1 MTEETRRQRIQQIL
15 DRHDRAV
22 EALQQARELGRTT
35 HITVHHVD
43 GSVATSIA
51 GMRTVLDGLAAASDS
66 NQMAFERSLAMID
79 AQGRAMDLVREANQM
94 AIALLNEL

>member
-1 MTEETRRQRIQQIL
+1 MTEETRRKRIQEIL
-15 DRHDRAV
+15 DKHDKAI

-35 HITVHHVD
+35 HATVHHVD
-43 GSVATSIA
+43 TSVATSIA
-51 GMRTVLDGLAAASDS
+51 GMRTVLEGLAAATDS
-66 NQMAFERSLAMID
+66 NQIAFERSLVMID

>member
-1 MTEETRRQRIQQIL
+1 MLRRPI
-15 DRHDRAV
+15 AK
-22 EALQQARELGRTT
+22 T
-35 HITVHHVD
+35 
-43 GSVATSIA
+43 ATA

-66 NQMAFERSLAMID
+66 NQIAFDRGLAIID